1 MSDIKKRKV
10 DHIELAL
17 KFEHQGQSNSAFD
30 SVRFE
35 HNALPEV
42 ALSEININGGF
53 LDKEISAPF
62 MIGAMTGGCDKGDTI
77 NRHLAEAAEACRIP
91 MAVGSQRAALEQN
104 QPQNL
109 RQFAPTVPL
118 LGNIGAT
125 QLQQQGIDFAQK
137 AVDAIQANALVVH
150 INPLQELVQQGGDRD
165 WNLVMESIFYCSA
178 NLTVP
183 VIVKEVGA
191 GISPSCAKKLFDGG
205 IQWIEVAGRGGT
217 NWASIELARNQIAK
231 ERQIAQPFIDWGMD
245 TVDLLPAVSKH
256 CPKLNLIGSGGVRNG
271 LDVARC
277 IRLGA
282 AVSAL
287 AQPFLAPALEST
299 EAVIEKISILKEQL
313 RWAMFLTGSSD
324 LFTLREAP
332 LQSK

>member
-1 MSDIKKRKV
+1 MQEAIAYTLLSLDRCGDIFLLPQRFVKRYFAATNLYWTCCTNLAAYDFSRLYGQTTEAIMSDIKKRKV

-125 QLQQQGIDFAQK
+125 QLQQQGLDFAQK

-191 GISPSCAKKLFDGG
+191 GISPSCAKKL
-205 IQWIEVAGRGGT
+205 
-217 NWASIELARNQIAK
+217 L
-231 ERQIAQPFIDWGMD
+231 M
-245 TVDLLPAVSKH
+245 AVSNGS
-256 CPKLNLIGSGGVRNG
+256 KLQVVAALTGQVLNWHEIKLLRRDKLHSHLLIG
-271 LDVARC
+271 AW
-277 IRLGA
+277 
-282 AVSAL
+282 
-287 AQPFLAPALEST
+287 
-299 EAVIEKISILKEQL
+299 IL
-313 RWAMFLTGSSD
+313 
-324 LFTLREAP
+324 
-332 LQSK
+332 